1 MKALRTA
8 LITTTAALAVTA
20 VAVAGG
26 QRVTSP
32 DTGATPP
39 QPTTTQVAVCA
50 PQGSAPKAGLVGLT
64 QAQRAGSRRDAAPRC
79 DGSRAQVRA
88 KTKAT
93 RHHARHHTE
102 ASHSGARSNART
114 HGVTHHANGHHT
126 DRHRETTR
134 RHRTHHGGTSQGAGH
149 HHGDGHH

>member
-32 DTGATPP
+32 DAGATPP

-50 PQGSAPKAGLVGLT
+50 PQGSAPKAGLVGLA

-93 RHHARHHTE
+93 RHHTRHHAE
-102 ASHSGARSNART
+102 ASHSGARSSARA
-114 HGVTHHANGHHT
+114 HGVTHRANGHHA
-126 DRHRETTR
+126 DTR
-134 RHRTHHGGTSQGAGH
+134 PKATHRHRTHHSGARHGGGH
-149 HHGDGHH
+149 HHGERHH

>member
-32 DTGATPP
+32 DAGATPP

-50 PQGSAPKAGLVGLT
+50 PQGSAPKAGLVGLA

-88 KTKAT
+88 KTRPRVITPA
-93 RHHARHHTE
+93 
-102 ASHSGARSNART
+102 
-114 HGVTHHANGHHT
+114 
-126 DRHRETTR
+126 TTR
-134 RHRTHHGGTSQGAGH
+134 KRRTPGPGPARGRTA
-149 HHGDGHH
+149 